1 MSVIKSFKN
10 KETAKIFRRERS
22 KKLPHDIQQIALRKL
37 RMLHRAQSL
46 QDLRVPPSNHLE
58 KLSGDRAGQYSIRIN
73 DQWRICFVWLDQ
85 DAYDVEIVDYH

>member
-1 MSVIKSFKN
+1 
-10 KETAKIFRRERS
+10 
-22 KKLPHDIQQIALRKL
+22 
-37 RMLHRAQSL
+37 MLHRAQSL

-58 KLSGDRAGQYSIRIN
+58 KLPGDRAGQYSIRIN

>member
-1 MSVIKSFKN
+1 MSVIKSFKD
-10 KETAKIFRRERS
+10 KETAKIFRRQRS